1 MCVTGSQRSMSDV
14 NPEAL
19 LWLFQQC
26 LSMGLELIEHWGSHS
41 IHYTYGTN
49 ILLPVLSPKPS
60 KCIFL
65 KPVTLISD
73 LGWVGR
79 HFKLILINCGPRS
92 AALNIL
98 YLPSHF

>member
-1 MCVTGSQRSMSDV
+1 
-14 NPEAL
+14 
-19 LWLFQQC
+19 
-26 LSMGLELIEHWGSHS
+26 
-41 IHYTYGTN
+41 
-49 ILLPVLSPKPS
+49 
-60 KCIFL
+60 
-65 KPVTLISD
+65 